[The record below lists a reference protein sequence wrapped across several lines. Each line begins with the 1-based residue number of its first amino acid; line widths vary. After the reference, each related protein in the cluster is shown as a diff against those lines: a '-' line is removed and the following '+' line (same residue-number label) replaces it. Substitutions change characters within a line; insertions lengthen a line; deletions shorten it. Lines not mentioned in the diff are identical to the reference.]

1 VRAKPFFIVFFAV
14 AALLGVVSVYM
25 SATIDKA
32 DKAISAFVS
41 PDGKYK
47 AVRTMFSGGGASPF
61 CFDSISVLLAVYP
74 DDIVERNKSYEMFSA
89 PCDAP
94 EKRATSPKIEWLSPT
109 ALQISYAANTA
120 GFNEKKAVMKPLD
133 VTKVVHVTF
142 VARD

>member
-1 VRAKPFFIVFFAV
+1 MFFAV
-14 AALLGVVSVYM
+14 AALLGAVSVYM

-32 DKAISAFVS
+32 DKAIFAFVS

-89 PCDAP
+89 PCDVP
-94 EKRATSPKIEWLSPT
+94 EKRASSPKIEWLSDR
-109 ALQISYAANTA
+109 ALQITYSPQAP
-120 GFNEKKAVMKPLD
+120 GFNEKKAVKKHLD
-133 VTKVVHVTF
+133 VTKSVKVTF
-142 VARD
+142 EEKNQ